1 EDRVWRDEW
10 SGWREDGGKEDS
22 SNQVIV
28 LVETEKLE
36 GELAWL
42 EKRTNSRQLVVIPVT
57 VPKLEKPRENE
68 TLDLFVFLQLC
79 SCLSIQPAVYQS
91 PRFFPV
97 TTDWRELQKKTPVFS
112 YSPFRG
118 TLPWQFLEDGG
129 SFSLVLF
136 FPADSRA
143 AWEFARQL
151 NSRVPALSSLFPP
164 IQSLFVNG
172 VVDETPSMA
181 LEFGPFSDRNAVSQI
196 PLRSFSPRNMT
207 TLLGQLRCLWNRGYE
222 LTSFE

>member
-1 EDRVWRDEW
+1 MFPAGRGVGGKLGRRTGLSLGDSEPRGYRCGASGGDSDPGGNFSLERWRETLAGCQVDLAGNEDRVWRDEW

-57 VPKLEKPRENE
+57 MPKLEKPRENE

-97 TTDWRELQKKTPVFS
+97 TTDWRELQKAGKK
-112 YSPFRG
+112 
-118 TLPWQFLEDGG
+118 GG
-129 SFSLVLF
+129 NDV
-136 FPADSRA
+136 
-143 AWEFARQL
+143 
-151 NSRVPALSSLFPP
+151 
-164 IQSLFVNG
+164 
-172 VVDETPSMA
+172 
-181 LEFGPFSDRNAVSQI
+181 
-196 PLRSFSPRNMT
+196 
-207 TLLGQLRCLWNRGYE
+207 
-222 LTSFE
+222 